1 MPVICRAVLGA
12 VLAHR
17 RHRNPI
23 GKGDAAEAQWFEQ
36 DRRSSHRMTR
46 LSRLACGFE
55 SRSSIPDGRT
65 ALARRLKGGERS
77 PAAVAHHP
85 AADARGMSRT
95 KDGLTSYAAAVPFC
109 NLLLRRVRHVQPS
122 ARSIW

>member
-17 RHRNPI
+17 THRNPI

-46 LSRLACGFE
+46 LSRLAPGFE
-55 SRSSIPDGRT
+55 SRSSIPAGRT

-77 PAAVAHHP
+77 AAAVAHHP
-85 AADARGMSRT
+85 ADARGIEQDKGRI
-95 KDGLTSYAAAVPFC
+95 DVI
-109 NLLLRRVRHVQPS
+109 RRS
-122 ARSIW
+122 GGIL